1 MSEDITKN
9 EVVSDAIETDNIS
22 QEKTTGF
29 VSETQEQ
36 EKEAGEKTS
45 VETGEAGETVEA
57 ATEEIQAS
65 EENAGGAKIGLSKRM
80 KIILGSAA
88 VVVVLILTALL
99 LPNMLTSVDDLC
111 ARGEYL
117 KAYAKAS
124 DEEKLQVKA
133 ESIAA
138 ERCVFA
144 VDHLKNPDS
153 FKLRDVYY
161 NEQNGGSS
169 TPAGQLVLYISG
181 MNSFGGSVGNYWLFA
196 WDNDDREWAYMC
208 SVSSLEDEEYKSY
221 DDSEDILEKLA
232 NNIGRMS
239 IKSTMEKGIKLDK
252 EAVGR
257 INAMFEAG
265 TLDSVVPVEMMDRAS
280 T

>member
-9 EVVSDAIETDNIS
+9 EVESDVIETDSIS
-22 QEKTTGF
+22 EEKKDDCVSMARGQEL
-29 VSETQEQ
+29 
-36 EKEAGEKTS
+36 EAGENAG
-45 VETGEAGETVEA
+45 VETGGTGETVES
-57 ATEEIQAS
+57 ATEEIQVS
-65 EENAGGAKIGLSKRM
+65 TENASGTKLALTKRV

-88 VVVVLILTALL
+88 AVVVLILAAL

-111 ARGEYL
+111 ARGEYQ

-153 FKLRDVYY
+153 FKLKDVYY
-161 NEQNGGSS
+161 NEQNGGSA

-181 MNSFGGSVGNYWLFA
+181 MNGFGGSVGNYWLFA
-196 WDNDDREWAYMC
+196 WDNDDKEWSYMC
-208 SVSSLEDEEYKSY
+208 AVSSLEDEEYKSY

-252 EAVGR
+252 DAIGR

-265 TLDSVVPVEMMDRAS
+265 VLDSVVPVEMMDRAS